1 MVRAAAS
8 CDHAPDVL
16 RGGDISVSTESAQEP
31 RAPGRTRDLSALGL
45 RFRRSSH
52 DALLTGVAGG
62 LGERWRVDPM
72 LVRIGFVLLSFAG
85 AVGAFAYLAAW
96 AVALEPDRS
105 DTRRESSAQQ
115 NVAFGFIVLGAVLL
129 LREAG
134 FWFGDAVGIPLLV
147 AAVGAAVI
155 YVRGDEQ
162 RRSRWAQLGG
172 ARPSLELRVERPS
185 LGRVVV
191 GGLLVVGGMGSFLA
205 ATDALA
211 AIGSVLL
218 AVAATAAG
226 LALVFGP
233 WVLRLVNQLASER
246 RDRIR
251 SEERAEM
258 AAHLH
263 DSVLQTLALIQRNA
277 ADPRK
282 MLSLARRQ
290 ERELRTWL
298 YGRPAGAGAD
308 RLQAA
313 LEAMAQDVEQA
324 HDVAVDVVVVGD
336 CALDERIAALVDA
349 CREAAT
355 NAALHSGAGEVSV
368 YVECEAREAV
378 AYVRDRGRG
387 FALEKVP
394 ADRRG
399 IADSIRGRI
408 ERHGGKATVTSVP
421 GEGAEVEIRVPREA
435 A

>member
-1 MVRAAAS
+1 MTR
-8 CDHAPDVL
+8 DVL
-16 RGGDISVSTESAQEP
+16 GGSEITVTTEPAQERP
-31 RAPGRTRDLSALGL
+31 VPGRPGGPSVLGL
-45 RFRRSSH
+45 RFRRSAH

-62 LGERWRVDPM
+62 LGERWGVDPM
-72 LVRIGFVLLSFAG
+72 LVRIAFVLLSFAG

-105 DTRRESSAQQ
+105 EGLTRRESSTQQ
-115 NVAFGFIVLGAVLL
+115 NVAFGCIVLGAVLL

-172 ARPSLELRVERPS
+172 ARPSMELRVERPS

-191 GGLLVVGGMGSFLA
+191 GGLLVVGGIGSFLA

-218 AVAATAAG
+218 AVGATAAG

-233 WVLRLVNQLASER
+233 WVLRLVNQLAAER
-246 RDRIR
+246 RNRIR

-277 ADPRK
+277 ANPRK
-282 MLSLARRQ
+282 MVSLARRQ

-313 LEAMAQDVEQA
+313 LEAMAQDIEQA
-324 HDVAVDVVVVGD
+324 HDVAVEVVVVGD
-336 CALDERIAALVDA
+336 CALDERVAALVDA

-387 FALEKVP
+387 FALEEVP

-408 ERHGGKATVTSVP
+408 ERHGGKAKVTSAP
-421 GEGAEVEIRVPREA
+421 GEGTEVEIRVPREA
-435 A
+435 T